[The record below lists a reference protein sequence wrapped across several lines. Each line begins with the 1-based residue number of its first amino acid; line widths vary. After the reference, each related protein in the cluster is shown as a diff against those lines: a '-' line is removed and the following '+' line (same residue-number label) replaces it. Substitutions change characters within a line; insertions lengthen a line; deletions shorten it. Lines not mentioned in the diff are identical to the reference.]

1 MQWGTVEWV
10 DLVAVLAALL
20 QSLAAFSLRH
30 LHFALQFYSSKLP
43 RSSCT
48 LHPTLQFYTA
58 VLCTSL
64 VVGRHLRSSLV
75 LQLRLISG
83 LLRATVTFL

>member
-43 RSSCT
+43 AVLCTPLYSST
-48 LHPTLQFYTA
+48 LPA